1 MKTVRIFAIALP
13 VVFALVAQVHTVI
26 TTGKGLEP
34 SEYPAYVSNLATYG
48 YEEFGI
54 KDNLVPAVKREWR
67 NFRMTV
73 TNNVNH
79 YVEVAST
86 ARAGDTAGDIQPAVI
101 TNASGAVTRS
111 LRPVMRPAVSSA
123 PAISKRPMAR
133 PEGLAQKFAI
143 QQALQEAQ
151 G

>member
-1 MKTVRIFAIALP
+1 
-13 VVFALVAQVHTVI
+13 
-26 TTGKGLEP
+26 
-34 SEYPAYVSNLATYG
+34 
-48 YEEFGI
+48 
-54 KDNLVPAVKREWR
+54 
-67 NFRMTV
+67 MTV
-73 TNNVNH
+73 TNNINH
-79 YVEVAST
+79 YVEVAFT
-86 ARAGDTAGDIQPAVI
+86 ARAGDTAEDIQPAVI